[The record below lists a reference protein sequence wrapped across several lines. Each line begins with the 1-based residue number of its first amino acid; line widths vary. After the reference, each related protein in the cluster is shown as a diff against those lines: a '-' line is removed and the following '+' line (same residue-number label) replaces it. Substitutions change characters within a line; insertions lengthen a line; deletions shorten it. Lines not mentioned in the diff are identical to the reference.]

1 MTPAG
6 KPPLRVLVLC
16 TGNSARSQM
25 AEAVLNQKGR
35 GRFIAE
41 SAGSRPAARV
51 NPYAIEALR
60 EAGINWR
67 GHQPRGLDDVE
78 QQPWD
83 ILITVCDRAREA
95 CPYLPSQPVSAHW
108 GMDDPAEVEGDDE
121 TRRRA
126 FWNALQ
132 LITRRVDLL
141 LALPVEKLERLTLE
155 KRLKAIADQALP
167 SERPANERT

>member
-1 MTPAG
+1 
-6 KPPLRVLVLC
+6 
-16 TGNSARSQM
+16 M

-41 SAGSRPAARV
+41 SAGSRPAPRV

-60 EAGINWR
+60 EAGIEWR
-67 GHQPRGLDDVE
+67 GHQPQGLEKVD

-83 ILITVCDRAREA
+83 MLITVCDRAREA
-95 CPYLPSQPVSAHW
+95 CPYLPGQPVSAHW
-108 GMDDPAEVEGDDE
+108 GMDDPAEIEGDDE

-141 LALPVEKLERLTLE
+141 LALPVEKLERRTLE
-155 KRLKAIADQALP
+155 RRLRAIAEEALP
-167 SERPANERT
+167 SEHPANDGA